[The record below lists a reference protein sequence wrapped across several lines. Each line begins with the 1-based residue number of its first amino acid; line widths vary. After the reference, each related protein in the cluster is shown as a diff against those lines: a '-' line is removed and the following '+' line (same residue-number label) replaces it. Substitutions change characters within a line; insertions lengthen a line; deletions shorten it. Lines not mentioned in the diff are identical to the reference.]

1 MKVRRV
7 QGRHADTTPTE
18 ELGQASQR
26 SSRVF
31 PPKTLMRDS

>member
-26 SSRVF
+26 SSWVF
-31 PPKTLMRDS
+31 PDRTLRRDS